1 MGKQSSSR
9 LTKKKKVNII
19 KKKKEKDRKIRK
31 AAKNGIALPRN
42 KLKKDLGIPNLLP
55 DKKQILEKIFQ
66 KRQAEKQEKNEAK
79 ARKKVE
85 KEQREQENNRLSEMA
100 HLQYM
105 AQRKQMEFNAK
116 EELIRDNQ
124 EDSFDARDIKTASLS
139 TASKRA
145 YYKEFN
151 KVVEASDVIIEVLD
165 ARDPMG
171 CRCLN
176 IEKAILSKHMNKKI
190 ILLLNK
196 IDLIP
201 REVVRQWLDYLRKE
215 FPTVA
220 FKSNTQKQS
229 KNLSQGTTDD
239 MKGCLG
245 ADTLIQLLKNYARSE
260 DIKKTITVGIIGYP
274 NVGKSSVINSLK
286 RQKVAVVGS
295 RPGVTT
301 SAKEIQLDSNIKLID
316 SPGIIFSSASLD
328 SDVILRNAVRIEQLE
343 DTVEPVRII
352 LTRCKP
358 ERLMAKYS
366 ISTFTSA
373 EDFLTQVAKQSGKLL
388 KGGKPNIQEAG
399 KIILRD
405 WNTGKIPFYT
415 LPPKR
420 ADNVVD
426 QFNMDNA
433 MMQIDDSNV
442 LNKLTTSVNDPTNN
456 FIPMVA
462 SKPIEDDV
470 LVTVDSDDEDGDAEM
485 GDGDEQQEFD
495 EDEEDGSDIE
505 VDDD

>member
-1 MGKQSSSR
+1 
-9 LTKKKKVNII
+9 
-19 KKKKEKDRKIRK
+19 
-31 AAKNGIALPRN
+31 
-42 KLKKDLGIPNLLP
+42 
-55 DKKQILEKIFQ
+55 
-66 KRQAEKQEKNEAK
+66 
-79 ARKKVE
+79 
-85 KEQREQENNRLSEMA
+85 MA

-116 EELIRDNQ
+116 EELMRDNQ